1 MSRLSR
7 DYRAY
12 GLWVRSAI
20 ALPFAPV
27 PVPPAGAPDVTVRIG
42 PIPGTPRRL
51 AERPGETCP
60 WEATPGRFLLNVRGV
75 ARFLVTGGRD
85 VRVEPRGGGDHE
97 MGIVLASRVLGALLQ
112 QRGVITFHASAV
124 ETDAGAVLFM
134 GSSGSGKSS
143 LLAALV
149 ERGYAMLADN
159 VAGVVPDAG
168 GGVVALSAFPCA
180 QLRADAL
187 DALGWWG
194 RARGAMREGLE
205 RYLVAVDRFRDAP
218 QAVGAVCVLGVH
230 RREAVEVETAPAAD
244 AFEWLCRY
252 TYRKEYI
259 DGLGQRP
266 AHFRTVVALAGRVP
280 VLRVTRPAHRL
291 PFGAL
296 ADRIEEWLRGM
307 HRQGASPEVARKGRP
322 IDRGFAAKRAGRSTG

>member
-1 MSRLSR
+1 MDRLLR

-12 GLWVRSAI
+12 GLWVRSPI
-20 ALPFAPV
+20 AFPFPPAPILR
-27 PVPPAGAPDVTVRIG
+27 AGAPDVTVRIG
-42 PIPGTPRRL
+42 PIPGTPPAP
-51 AERPGETCP
+51 AERPGETRP
-60 WEATPGRFLLNVRGV
+60 WEATFGRLLLNVPGV

-112 QRGVITFHASAV
+112 QRGVITFHAGAV

-168 GGVVALSAFPCA
+168 GGAAVLSAFPCA

-187 DALGWWG
+187 GALGWWG

-205 RYLVAVDRFRDAP
+205 RYLVAVERFRDAP
-218 QAVGAVCVLGVH
+218 QAVGAVCVLEVGH
-230 RREAVEVETAPAAD
+230 REAVEVETASAAD

-291 PFGAL
+291 PLGAL

-307 HRQGASPEVARKGRP
+307 HRQGASPEAARKGRP